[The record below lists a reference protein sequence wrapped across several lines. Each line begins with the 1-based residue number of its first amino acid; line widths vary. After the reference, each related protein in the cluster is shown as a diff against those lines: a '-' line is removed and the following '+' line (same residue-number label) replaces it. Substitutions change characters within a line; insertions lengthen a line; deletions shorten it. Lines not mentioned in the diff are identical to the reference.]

1 MKERIPLKPN
11 TQLKFTNYEG
21 GVISYI
27 VTKELAKGGA
37 CIVYDGYYV
46 NNSGDSVPVR
56 IKECYPFKLHI
67 SRMDNGE
74 LFPQQN
80 EIESFQEYKR
90 RMKKSFDISNELLK
104 TSSLTNSVFNTL
116 DIYELNRTIYI
127 VSCYAEGSDLTKCEI
142 KSLKDAVK
150 IVLSAAK
157 SIEKIHNK
165 GYLYLDLKPENIF
178 VFDETYELIQLFDF
192 DSIIPI
198 NAENNILE
206 YRISYST
213 GFAPIEQKMGILSKL
228 GRYSDIYSIGA
239 LLFYLLFGRA
249 ATAFDCGEET
259 IYDFGEMKWKDCY
272 RDKLYTE
279 LTEFFHH
286 TLESYYVQRYQSM
299 DIAVRQ
305 LEKIEEY
312 ADISKPF
319 IYSSAIPDN
328 ELVIG
333 REKEI
338 NSLIKWSQSSSTCIF
353 VSGMGGIGKSTVVR
367 KFLKQTWDNFENI
380 IYLYF
385 NESLCDTFIDDIRF
399 SINNCEKR
407 VEETNTE
414 YYKRK
419 IKTARELVCQADSIL
434 IIDNYNGELNNDFT
448 DILNVGWKVIA
459 VTRKNIENMVYDT
472 LFIHRLSDREDLY
485 RLFCAKIGYGLSKE
499 KIYKLDRIIDMI
511 AGHTLALELIAGQIA
526 NSYLSIEQ
534 ALELTEKYGFSGM
547 AKEKVDFVKDG
558 RRYYEKIEQII
569 RAVYDIGTI
578 NPEKRKILKIISL
591 FDAPGIWLRE
601 LQRLLHL
608 ESFDEIN
615 ELRNTGWINIA
626 DECAVLHPLIQETIQ
641 QVEWN
646 EDYRSIAAAEMKE
659 LFEIIKFNGKDNEGF
674 ITSGKT
680 LNDTLKMAKSVLKY
694 CGRDDWLVGREVYKN
709 LMSAAVLNMPK
720 DQEEYILDHA
730 EKLLC
735 DREWKNFYEIM
746 ELYDYVVYLYCQR
759 EDFESAEKMLDF
771 ARQYAEKQA
780 DNYVWG
786 LYYEMLSDFYGSVLG
801 VRYFYQNKNW
811 KKLFHDLLDT
821 NNKAISYM
829 RKSKYESAERLL
841 AKNIL
846 GRAVLLL
853 RSKPE
858 KVKTV
863 RKLIWEAEGLIKE
876 YMPGKKEDF
885 SRKYIY
891 GKKILSNKKEIFGK
905 KSVSEKKDI
914 FDKKG
919 LSDKNVSEDKK
930 DVFEKRR
937 KNEYLKICSIYY
949 MTWAWYYGLC
959 EPNKEIVL
967 QNLELSNQINEIDG
981 MSELDNID
989 YYIIPAANIMCELD
1003 EPVLALNWLEKGIG
1017 ICERNSELIPYIRKK
1032 IDLLSYQLE
1041 VWYNIGDMRECD
1053 RIIRLVDKENEKNI
1067 EIEVYSK
1074 IPDEVRKEVNTRQ
1087 MT

>member
-1 MKERIPLKPN
+1 MNERILLKPN

-27 VTKELAKGGA
+27 ITKELEKGGA

-74 LFPQQN
+74 LFAQRN
-80 EIESFQEYKR
+80 EIEYFEEYKR
-90 RMKKSFDISNELLK
+90 RMRKSFDISNELLK
-104 TSSLTNSVFNTL
+104 TSSLTNSVSNTL
-116 DIYELNRTIYI
+116 DIYELNNTVYI
-127 VSCYAEGSDLTKCEI
+127 VSCYAEGSDLAKCEI
-142 KSLKDAVK
+142 KELKDAVK

-157 SIEKIHNK
+157 SIEKVHNK

-178 VFDETYELIQLFDF
+178 IFDETYELIQLFDF
-192 DSIIPI
+192 DSIIPM
-198 NAENNILE
+198 NAKNNILE
-206 YRISYST
+206 YRISYSA

-228 GRYSDIYSIGA
+228 GKYSDIYSVGA
-239 LLFYLLFGRA
+239 LLFYLLFGKA
-249 ATAFDCGEET
+249 PSAFDCGEET
-259 IYDFGEMKWKDCY
+259 IYDFTEMKWKNCY
-272 RDKLYTE
+272 RDKLYTK

-286 TLESYYVQRYQSM
+286 TLESYYKQRYQSM
-299 DIAVRQ
+299 DMAVGQ
-305 LEKIEEY
+305 LEEIEEY

-319 IYSSAIPDN
+319 IYSSVVLGN
-328 ELVIG
+328 GFVVG

-338 NSLIKWSQSSSTCIF
+338 NSLINWSQSGSTCIF

-367 KFLKQTWDNFENI
+367 EFLKRSGDNFENI

-385 NESLCDTFIDDIRF
+385 DESLCNTFIDDIRF
-399 SINNCEKR
+399 SIHNCEKR
-407 VEETNTE
+407 IEETNTE

-434 IIDNYNGELNNDFT
+434 IIDNYNGELNNDFI

-459 VTRKNIENMVYDT
+459 VTRKNMENMGYDT
-472 LFIHRLSDREDLY
+472 LFIQHLSDRNDLR
-485 RLFCAKIGYGLSKE
+485 RLFSVKIGYEFSGE
-499 KIYKLDRIIDMI
+499 QIDKLERMIDMVE
-511 AGHTLALELIAGQIA
+511 GHTLALELIAGQIA

-534 ALELTEKYGFSGM
+534 ALELTEKYGFSGIG
-547 AKEKVDFVKDG
+547 KEKVDLIKDG
-558 RRYYEKIEQII
+558 KRYYEKIEQII
-569 RAVYDIGTI
+569 RAVYNIGAM
-578 NPEKRKILKIISL
+578 NAQKRKILKIISL
-591 FDAPGIWLRE
+591 FDAPGIWLKE
-601 LQRLLHL
+601 LKRLLHL
-608 ESFDEIN
+608 ESFDEVN
-615 ELRNTGWINIA
+615 ELRDTGWINIVN
-626 DECAVLHPLIQETIQ
+626 ECAVLHPLIQETIQ
-641 QVEWN
+641 QAEWN
-646 EDYRSIAAAEMKE
+646 DDYRNTAAAEMQE
-659 LFEIIKFNGKDNEGF
+659 LFEIIKFHGKNDEAAAA
-674 ITSGKT
+674 SKKT
-680 LNDTLKMAKSVLKY
+680 LNDALKMAKSILKY
-694 CGRDDWLVGREVYKN
+694 CGRDNELSQRKIYKN

-720 DQEEYILDHA
+720 DQEEYILSHA

-780 DNYVWG
+780 DNYVRG
-786 LYYEMLSDFYGSVLG
+786 LYYEMLSDFYGSVLS

-829 RKSKYESAERLL
+829 RKSEYESAERLL

-858 KVKTV
+858 KAKTV
-863 RKLIWEAEGLIKE
+863 RKLIQEAEGLIKE
-876 YMPGKKEDF
+876 YMPDKKEDF

-919 LSDKNVSEDKK
+919 LSDKNVLEDKK
-930 DVFEKRR
+930 DVFDKRR
-937 KNEYLKICSIYY
+937 KNEYLKICSVYY
-949 MTWAWYYGLC
+949 MAWAWYYGLC
-959 EPNKEIVL
+959 EPDKELVL
-967 QNLELSNQINEIDG
+967 QNLELSNQINEMDG

-989 YYIIPAANIMCELD
+989 YYIIPAANIMCELG
-1003 EPVLALNWLEKGIG
+1003 ELVLALDWLQKGIE
-1017 ICERNSELIPYIRKK
+1017 ICERNLELIPYVRKK
-1032 IDLLSYQLE
+1032 ADLLSYQLE
-1041 VWYNIGDMRECD
+1041 VWYDIGDMKECD

-1067 EIEVYSK
+1067 EIGVYSK
-1074 IPDEVRKEVNTRQ
+1074 IPDEVRKEVNAR
-1087 MT
+1087 